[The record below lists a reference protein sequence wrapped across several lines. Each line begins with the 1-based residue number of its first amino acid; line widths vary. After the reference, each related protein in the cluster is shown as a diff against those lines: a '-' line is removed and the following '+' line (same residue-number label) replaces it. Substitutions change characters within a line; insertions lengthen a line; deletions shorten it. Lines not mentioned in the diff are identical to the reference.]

1 MSVCLVTCRQ
11 TVKVTCW
18 LLTTTM
24 IAFYCWTVDY
34 NYNASPS
41 TQTLKSSCG
50 CQPEYVTANSHHS
63 SMFYTA
69 AVMWSR
75 RGQALS
81 HYFVYADQWRSQ
93 EFWVGWGQALIAM
106 KETLMESP
114 GNILLEG
121 MKIRTFEKY
130 RVLLT
135 FVTEA
140 TACTRTKPINLLWNT
155 ERCHLSCQ
163 ECRQRSVPPIPPP
176 WMVERDRSQ
185 SLPRTNPPLDRSRW
199 QLLTSLNPTL

>member
-18 LLTTTM
+18 SLTTTM

-50 CQPEYVTANSHHS
+50 CQLEYVTANSHHS
-63 SMFYTA
+63 CMFYTA
-69 AVMWSR
+69 AVMWGR

-81 HYFVYADQWRSQ
+81 HYFVYANQWRSQ
-93 EFWVGWGQALIAM
+93 EFWVGWGRALITA
-106 KETLMESP
+106 KETLMDSP

-135 FVTEA
+135 FVTE
-140 TACTRTKPINLLWNT
+140 TRLQHFCTRTKPINLLWKYRKMSSELPRMQAT
-155 ERCHLSCQ
+155 
-163 ECRQRSVPPIPPP
+163 QRSSYPL
-176 WMVERDRSQ
+176 DDGSQ
-185 SLPRTNPPLDRSRW
+185 SFPRTNPPLNHSRW